1 MPSPHKPKQNHI
13 LAALPAED
21 YARLLPALELIPMPR
36 GWAVYES
43 GGHMS
48 YL

>member
-1 MPSPHKPKQNHI
+1 MTSPHSPKRNHI

-21 YARLLPALELIPMPR
+21 YTRLLPDLELTSMPL
-36 GWAVYES
+36 GWALYES

-48 YL
+48 YV